1 MLYRRLADVVVI
13 IHWLLGG
20 FFLLGGFWA
29 EDHDWIAVFH
39 IPLAM
44 WVCAAFIM
52 GWTCPLTPLENRLR
66 KAAGE
71 RGYEGGFIDHY
82 LGGFAGNTPPDGQ
95 PPSKSSRKNK
105 VLGVVFCIVALG
117 PHFARLDRY
126 FDAIRSA
133 TKTPAAKPSVA
144 PERG

>member
-13 IHWLLGG
+13 IHWALGG
-20 FFLLGGFWA
+20 LFLLGGFA
-29 EDHDWIAVFH
+29 ARETPWIALVH
-39 IPLAM
+39 IPLAL

-82 LGGFAGNTPPDGQ
+82 LGGLVGNPPADSQ
-95 PPSKSSRKNK
+95 RPSKRDRKNK
-105 VLGVVFCIVALG
+105 ILGIAFCIIALV
-117 PHFARLDRY
+117 PY
-126 FDAIRSA
+126 
-133 TKTPAAKPSVA
+133 AASV
-144 PERG
+144 PEQ